1 MPTTHLAVLGLE
13 IQRVVTPLEDG
24 RVTADRACVVRDV
37 ADPELGHDPAASTPG
52 RPRVHAHA
60 AQQVI
65 DALSTHVGASDEHP
79 DEARLPFNGSFAD
92 LYAETTA
99 LLRETAADGPVTVNL
114 AAAPPQVGA
123 AFYAARTALVEQ
135 GVVSRDDISLW
146 TIPATEHRDLAAIDV
161 LRTLVTNAE
170 DALDTL
176 SSFETTA
183 NGPVAEAVAEPVRI
197 ALDDLQLALDEAT
210 GTSSSGTRRRS
221 VRRQSSNGSALGSM
235 SSYLD
240 RARDQLSTLVEADEP
255 TPDPENT
262 RDPYALL
269 DAFDDWLEAELGL
282 LSQVEEEPTELVERF
297 RESCEAR
304 FGKFEDDATVSL
316 FASLDRFEAHL
327 ESYLQAREQ
336 LGAAHE
342 SVASATT
349 TLASGVEEATDRLTA
364 LDSDGATVGTTVQP
378 LDAHSLAP
386 LSDLEAT
393 VLHVLS
399 TSPPRSRQRTRRALA
414 ALLRE
419 RAEHHGIV
427 AGARD
432 EDERSAFEAF
442 CVTIARDSDAGDEFE
457 TRLADDLRAR
467 FDVAVEGLFA
477 HGFVQT
483 RERETGRDALEL
495 APAGHLWTETSD
507 EELLRETAIDDLLRD
522 CVERADD

>member
-1 MPTTHLAVLGLE
+1 MPTTHLAVLGLD
-13 IQRVVTPLEDG
+13 IQRVVTPLENG

-65 DALSTHVGASDEHP
+65 DALSTHIGDP
-79 DEARLPFNGSFAD
+79 DEARLPFNGSYAD
-92 LYAETTA
+92 LYAATTT
-99 LLRETAADGPVTVNL
+99 LLRETAEDGAVSVNL

-123 AFYAARTALVEQ
+123 AFYGARTALVEQ
-135 GVVSRDDISLW
+135 GTVARDEISLW
-146 TIPATEHRDLAAIDV
+146 TVPATEYRDLAAIDT
-161 LRTLVTNAE
+161 LRTLAADAE
-170 DALDTL
+170 DTLDTF
-176 SSFETTA
+176 SSFEATA
-183 NGPVAEAVAEPVRI
+183 DGPVANAVAEPLRI
-197 ALDDLQLALDEAT
+197 ALDDLQFALDEAT
-210 GTSSSGTRRRS
+210 GTSTSSHRRTA
-221 VRRQSSNGSALGSM
+221 RRPPASNGSALNSM
-235 SSYLD
+235 TAYLG
-240 RARDQLSTLVEADEP
+240 RARDQLATLVEPDQP

-282 LSQVEEEPTELVERF
+282 LSQVDEDPHELVERF

-327 ESYLQAREQ
+327 ESYLRVRAK
-336 LGAAHE
+336 LGTAHE
-342 SVASATT
+342 AVISKTT
-349 TLASGVEEATDRLTA
+349 TLASEVDAATDRLA
-364 LDSDGATVGTTVQP
+364 ELDSDGAAVGTTVQS

-399 TSPPRSRQRTRRALA
+399 TSPPRSRQRTRRAVA

-427 AGARD
+427 AGARE
-432 EDERSAFEAF
+432 EDERSAFEEF
-442 CVTIARDSDAGDEFE
+442 CVTIARDSNTGDEFE
-457 TRLADDLRAR
+457 SELARNLRSR

-477 HGFVQT
+477 HGYVQT
-483 RERETGRDALEL
+483 RARETGRDALEL
-495 APAGHLWTETSD
+495 APAGRLWSETSD